1 MACAKVANVENSAM
15 PLDVAIQA
23 WWWHYKNNGP
33 SSWYNTPI
41 HSDRTSIPVSPSS
54 SDRQRNGNRKT
65 PHKAPLRLRW
75 LLLGRCLFPN
85 THTYTQCR
93 FGTNAVNSEFNGVSR
108 FGKNLGKDG
117 PHYIL
122 IRLFNFSY
130 LFQVSADSP
139 EKL

>member
-1 MACAKVANVENSAM
+1 MCLLVSCSLFYYIVFYLILFYSIPGGGTTRTMA
-15 PLDVAIQA
+15 Q
-23 WWWHYKNNGP
+23 P

-54 SDRQRNGNRKT
+54 SDRQRNGHRKT
-65 PHKAPLRLRW
+65 PHKAHLRLRW

-108 FGKNLGKDG
+108 FGEIVVGMGRTISSLASSTVVISFK
-117 PHYIL
+117 
-122 IRLFNFSY
+122 
-130 LFQVSADSP
+130 
-139 EKL
+139 